1 MIFNRKNIFNQF
13 PWINEK
19 NHRFIVSSNY
29 DGLICAAILSHF
41 RNWKLVGY
49 YDLESIW
56 ISKEAKKYKNNL
68 IWVDLNILPR
78 QGRCIGGHITA
89 IKDEKI
95 SGFES
100 SCNLNSL
107 ADLNA
112 SNFKSKYPMSTALFL
127 LWLYKIT
134 IPKRLISKMIL
145 LHSDSSWLKF
155 QNYKINSKKW
165 MSAMPDYNWEW
176 LFRNVDSKTFE
187 SRIDDLLYP
196 KLSKINAIN
205 GYSKLKS
212 NSISLQSRELIINP
226 DWDEDIISNL
236 FFLFSQS
243 LQWTSPKLPCI
254 SNRVDGQKKKVS
266 LKEVKKIG
274 LENFI
279 DKNKVFSYAITSP
292 RTMIYTSF
300 GYKYKSPIK
309 S

>member
-41 RNWKLVGY
+41 KNWKLVGY
-49 YDLESIW
+49 YNLESIW

-127 LWLYKIT
+127 IWLYKIT

-212 NSISLQSRELIINP
+212 NSINLQSRELIINP

-236 FFLFSQS
+236 FSLFSQS